1 MRENKSAPQVK
12 NFGVLSRQKREKVIF
27 LGDFGSQNMDK
38 NKKTERQIPG
48 KVDKNKRSWKIGRL
62 PTLNWGRAPKG

>member
-1 MRENKSAPQVK
+1 MLKNKSAPQAK
-12 NFGVLSRQKREKVIF
+12 FFWGVLKAKTGKSYI

-62 PTLNWGRAPKG
+62 PTLNN

>member
-1 MRENKSAPQVK
+1 MRENKSAPQAK
-12 NFGVLSRQKREKVIF
+12 NFWVFWRQKREKVVF

-48 KVDKNKRSWKIGRL
+48 KVDKDKSSWKIGRL
-62 PTLNWGRAPKG
+62 PTLKGGFYF

>member
-1 MRENKSAPQVK
+1 MLKNKSAPQAK
-12 NFGVLSRQKREKVIF
+12 KFGVFSRQKRGKVVF

-48 KVDKNKRSWKIGRL
+48 KVDKNKRS
-62 PTLNWGRAPKG
+62 